1 MKRTD
6 KSQDD
11 SNILFTK
18 RKITPVIVDIT
29 GSRIIFF
36 FFFLIIIYIYIF
48 TVYNNI
54 PNNIHDFHSNCP
66 MIPNTATEEIQQ
78 TLVCTK
84 IKRQHIKV
92 WLLIR

>member
-18 RKITPVIVDIT
+18 RKITPVIIDTT

-36 FFFLIIIYIYIF
+36 IIIYIF

-84 IKRQHIKV
+84 IKRQHIKGMAIDKDKPFV
-92 WLLIR
+92 S